1 MRLRKRLFQR
11 LMVWSKM
18 LAPQNRLGDRYVAWI
33 DFRLHQRRWPSKN
46 KMLFNDVLYRLK
58 TSDEIC
64 DPLRVFVT
72 DKEFGKLYIKA
83 ILGDAYNVP
92 TLAVLRSKQEV
103 ASYTFP
109 DVCCIKAT
117 HGCGQVIMRLTGEDI
132 DVEEIKSWF
141 DLNYYRNGRE
151 ANYRDLTP
159 KVIVEPLIFGT
170 PNPLQYKFL
179 CWKGRPK
186 IVRAY
191 HGTPG
196 DRQRALF
203 DMNWSDLDYGLKYPK
218 AKTLPPRPDTF
229 EEMKDV
235 AAKLAADF
243 PGIMR
248 VDLYSD
254 GQKVYAGE
262 LTNINSNVT
271 SRFTPPD
278 AEADASALLFSDDD
292 P

>member
-1 MRLRKRLFQR
+1 
-11 LMVWSKM
+11 
-18 LAPQNRLGDRYVAWI
+18 
-33 DFRLHQRRWPSKN
+33 
-46 KMLFNDVLYRLK
+46 MLFNDVLYRLK
-58 TSDEIC
+58 TSDEIR

-83 ILGDAYNVP
+83 IVGDAYNVP

-170 PNPLQYKFL
+170 PNPLQYKFF
-179 CWKGRPK
+179 CWNGRPRFL
-186 IVRAY
+186 RAY
-191 HGTPG
+191 HGPPG
-196 DRQRALF
+196 DRQRVLF
-203 DMNWSDLDYGLKYPK
+203 DMNWADLDYGLNWPK
-218 AKTLPPRPDTF
+218 AETLPPRPDTF
-229 EEMKDV
+229 EEMKNV
-235 AAKLAADF
+235 AAQLAAGF
-243 PGIMR
+243 PGMMR

-254 GQKVYAGE
+254 GHKVYAGE

-271 SRFTPPD
+271 SRFNPPD
-278 AEADASALLFSDDD
+278 AEEAASALLFAEGD